1 MMVLRKR
8 GLSKVLNA
16 WYTLAE
22 ERRRRRLRF
31 ERAARHFL
39 NQQHLKAWNSWCA
52 FHEVQ
57 KRHRNLLTKAGIRIK
72 NMKLSGAWDKW
83 TELIQEKRAAEAKR
97 TKCLRHWLNATLAK
111 VWSAWMDFIDWRR
124 EKRKIMSRWMQPM
137 MARALSGWYE
147 SAQWRKRMRL
157 VTDRALRRLMN
168 KTLAV
173 AFYTWKDLVDV
184 GKVDAQLTTKQELVL
199 KLRDMQEENE
209 RIRRDNERFVRLIDS
224 GEWGR
229 GRVAELVAAGEVM
242 KGERDALLKL
252 IQGMRREYEAVQ
264 QAKEAQVDEFKAIKD
279 RMLLGGAARNR
290 MLVKG
295 GSSFNALVRAMK
307 QDLVEGGAGAGAAS
321 RNPNALYE
329 IDKLSL
335 DHVTVFPDGE
345 LNVAAVASVPGT
357 AALARPVSAGRA
369 LKGPSSSLGPGLAP
383 PMQPMRM
390 PQQLAAGMPGVGR
403 LLLLA
408 HQAPPAKADW
418 QAESQQAGLQH

>member
-1 MMVLRKR
+1 
-8 GLSKVLNA
+8 
-16 WYTLAE
+16 
-22 ERRRRRLRF
+22 
-31 ERAARHFL
+31 
-39 NQQHLKAWNSWCA
+39 
-52 FHEVQ
+52 
-57 KRHRNLLTKAGIRIK
+57 
-72 NMKLSGAWDKW
+72 
-83 TELIQEKRAAEAKR
+83 
-97 TKCLRHWLNATLAK
+97 
-111 VWSAWMDFIDWRR
+111 
-124 EKRKIMSRWMQPM
+124 
-137 MARALSGWYE
+137 
-147 SAQWRKRMRL
+147 
-157 VTDRALRRLMN
+157 
-168 KTLAV
+168 
-173 AFYTWKDLVDV
+173 
-184 GKVDAQLTTKQELVL
+184 
-199 KLRDMQEENE
+199 MQEENE

-307 QDLVEGGAGAGAAS
+307 QDLVEGGAGAGAAA

-390 PQQLAAGMPGVGR
+390 PQQLAAGMPGEPS
-403 LLLLA
+403 
-408 HQAPPAKADW
+408 HQHPAAALRAAKDLCPGWVASTT
-418 QAESQQAGLQH
+418 AAAAL